1 MALGLSWSWIN
12 LESTVETDEEALQCI
27 GENILLLIFYPVL
40 SCVLVLISVMV
51 LTHFMVLTCGLCHLC
66 VGCTS

>member
-27 GENILLLIFYPVL
+27 LGKYSSCLLEYVIPTLPPPAPPTKNVIVLPVL
-40 SCVLVLISVMV
+40 
-51 LTHFMVLTCGLCHLC
+51 
-66 VGCTS
+66 